1 MTQWFIP
8 KKSVRLKGPKM
19 IRLIALSFTFFL
31 VLPMV
36 GQDSFEKLYTMS
48 AVADDEDSDSD
59 SDSDNDNDNDNDN
72 DSDNDSGAGQ
82 GGQGGNQGARGNSR
96 QQSGRSGGGSGG
108 GTIFAPLR
116 RLFGERERPAPQ
128 PRRAAAPPVLFVAGE
143 IIVLNINSEDLQS
156 LLNEGYSILEER
168 AVGGGQTYYRLAVP
182 DGLPLPDARDAVRS
196 LPSGQDTDFNHYY
209 RPERGDANCIGENC
223 AAYEL
228 VSWPYSVQEASLSCA
243 DVGAIG
249 MIDTGINEKH
259 PVFDGADM
267 TVIRLADQELP
278 ASKASHGTAIAAL
291 IVGQPGSRVRGL
303 LPHVRL
309 VAVDAFHR
317 SGRDERAD
325 AFTLVEA
332 LYTLAAEGVTV
343 INLSLAGP
351 QNSVVEAALGDL
363 ASRQGIAI
371 AAAAGNGGPRSEPVY
386 PAAYEEV
393 LAVTAVDRNK
403 RVYRRAN
410 RGGYIDLAAPGV
422 NVWTAASIRGAKWKT
437 GTSFAV
443 PFATA
448 AVALVRAR
456 HPEKSPEEVFQKLKS
471 TASDLGET
479 GHDPVYGSGLLQ
491 ANNLC

>member
-1 MTQWFIP
+1 
-8 KKSVRLKGPKM
+8 M
-19 IRLIALSFTFFL
+19 IRLIALSFTVFL
-31 VLPMV
+31 VLPMA
-36 GQDSFEKLYTMS
+36 GQETFHNLQPMS
-48 AVADDEDSDSD
+48 AIADDDDSDSD
-59 SDSDNDNDNDNDN
+59 SDSDNDNDNDSDDD

-82 GGQGGNQGARGNSR
+82 GGQGGGHGARDGTRS
-96 QQSGRSGGGSGG
+96 QSGRSGGGGSGG
-108 GTIFAPLR
+108 PAIFAPLR

-143 IIVLNINSEDLQS
+143 IIVLNINTEDLQS

-182 DGLPLPDARDAVRS
+182 DGLALPDARDAVRA

-209 RPERGDANCIGENC
+209 RPERGEATCVGENC

-228 VSWPYSVQEASLSCA
+228 VSWPHSPQETALACV
-243 DVGAIG
+243 DLGAIG

-259 PVFDGADM
+259 PVFDGADV
-267 TVIRLADQELP
+267 TVMRLADEELP

-291 IVGQPGSRVRGL
+291 IVGQPESRVRGL
-303 LPHVRL
+303 LPHARL

-332 LYTLAAEGVTV
+332 LYTLSAEGVTV

-351 QNSVVEAALGDL
+351 QNSVVEAALRDL
-363 ASRQGIAI
+363 AGRQGIAI

-448 AVALVRAR
+448 AIALVRAK
-456 HPEKSPEEVFQKLKS
+456 HPEKTPEEVYQALRS
-471 TASDLGET
+471 AATDLGET